1 MRLDWR
7 VYRRHHGVD
16 EPLII
21 GLNLA
26 VKSFFFSF
34 VDFFCRPWY
43 LIDQHTLGGAMK
55 IASIVLFV
63 LALASLALTTHALK
77 STKAQL
83 ARVQAQLADEVA
95 HASALQ
101 HALQAERVANNEYLE
116 KTKKADDTRDAFM
129 RVARDLDVVPIDD
142 SVRQSAIDAYKALI
156 CADSVD
162 PRR

>member
-1 MRLDWR
+1 
-7 VYRRHHGVD
+7 
-16 EPLII
+16 
-21 GLNLA
+21 
-26 VKSFFFSF
+26 
-34 VDFFCRPWY
+34 
-43 LIDQHTLGGAMK
+43 MK

-63 LALASLALTTHALK
+63 LALASLALTTNALK

-83 ARVQAQLADEVA
+83 ARVQSQLDDEVA

-142 SVRQSAIDAYKALI
+142 GVRKSAIDAYKSLI
-156 CADSVD
+156 CADSV
-162 PRR
+162 PSSR

>member
-1 MRLDWR
+1 
-7 VYRRHHGVD
+7 
-16 EPLII
+16 
-21 GLNLA
+21 
-26 VKSFFFSF
+26 
-34 VDFFCRPWY
+34 
-43 LIDQHTLGGAMK
+43 MK

-63 LALASLALTTHALK
+63 LALASLALTANALK

-116 KTKKADDTRDAFM
+116 KTKKADETRDAFM

-142 SVRQSAIDAYKALI
+142 GVRLQAIDAYKSLI
-156 CADSVD
+156 CADSVASS
-162 PRR
+162 R

>member
-1 MRLDWR
+1 
-7 VYRRHHGVD
+7 
-16 EPLII
+16 
-21 GLNLA
+21 
-26 VKSFFFSF
+26 
-34 VDFFCRPWY
+34 
-43 LIDQHTLGGAMK
+43 MK

-63 LALASLALTTHALK
+63 LALASLALTANALK

-95 HASALQ
+95 HSSALQ

-142 SVRQSAIDAYKALI
+142 GVRKSAIDAYKSLI
-156 CADSVD
+156 CSDSV
-162 PRR
+162 PSSR

>member
-1 MRLDWR
+1 
-7 VYRRHHGVD
+7 
-16 EPLII
+16 
-21 GLNLA
+21 
-26 VKSFFFSF
+26 
-34 VDFFCRPWY
+34 
-43 LIDQHTLGGAMK
+43 MK

-63 LALASLALTTHALK
+63 LALASLALTANALK

-95 HASALQ
+95 HSSALQ

-142 SVRQSAIDAYKALI
+142 GVRKGAIDAYKSLI
-156 CADSVD
+156 CADSV
-162 PRR
+162 PSNR